1 MTSTRPQGER
11 VHTPHPDVTI
21 VTTTSTLLLGP
32 KTPVEADE
40 TSVKEHL
47 AKKDEAEGVQP
58 PRYQQDSVKAH
69 SAQSRRCHLRLRRP
83 IQRRDWAQSQTRGVN
98 FELRA
103 TWRALCR
110 RGHLYVVVFLDLG
123 GNLSLK
129 YRK

>member
-58 PRYQQDSVKAH
+58 LGISRTRSRLIQLKADG
-69 SAQSRRCHLRLRRP
+69 A
-83 IQRRDWAQSQTRGVN
+83 IYD
-98 FELRA
+98 
-103 TWRALCR
+103 
-110 RGHLYVVVFLDLG
+110 
-123 GNLSLK
+123 
-129 YRK
+129 